1 MATFPNAGIRSAHG
15 AGANPPKP
23 GTPPPGHAPS
33 PGSPG
38 PSPGTAKAGWYVV
51 TTTTAA
57 IPTGRGTVPGTRTFS
72 VQWLSSAEGA
82 KGIAAGTAVGP
93 YPSQKAAVSAQHDA
107 QNAGSGWWHTLIH
120 DLDVAR
126 HAASSAADR
135 VAHDTNPVNWLTSAT
150 GGILAGAL
158 EKGFVQILKDLW
170 NVIGP
175 PLAILAGGLLII
187 VAFAVFFKDDIAALA
202 GVAGRVAAVAA
213 A

>member
-1 MATFPNAGIRSAHG
+1 MATLSAHG
-15 AGANPPKP
+15 AGAQPKP

-33 PGSPG
+33 PGPSG

-51 TTTTAA
+51 KTSIPAT
-57 IPTGRGTVPGTRTFS
+57 PTGRVPAPGKLSFS

-107 QNAGSGWWHTLIH
+107 QNAGNGWWHTLIH

-126 HAASSAADR
+126 HDASSAADK
-135 VAHDTNPVNWLTSAT
+135 AASSLNPVNWLTQAT

-158 EKGFVQILKDLW
+158 EQGFAAILKDLW
-170 NVIGP
+170 SVIAP
-175 PLAILAGGLLII
+175 PLAIIAGGLLII
-187 VAFAVFFKDDIAALA
+187 VAFAVFFKDDLGALA
-202 GVAGRVAAVAA
+202 RTAGSIAAVAA